1 MSTVTTVGE
10 RHEHDPAL
18 SADLYP
24 DDELVLDLTDSL
36 RSRVAPTDSVELEQL
51 VRATLDE
58 LAPVHVTNFLAVL
71 VERRLRANGRA
82 RPRR

>member
-10 RHEHDPAL
+10 RHVHDPAL